1 MKSGIELKRLGTVA
15 ADIVEANPV
24 VFGGRLY
31 RFEYI
36 RESNA
41 GNTTGSSFFRFIDVA
56 SGRSTASFGRGLHMG
71 CAFVSDGRMY
81 VSCVRKWG
89 GSEVLLL
96 WSDDL
101 LNWSE
106 PEIILSAERL
116 VKFAVNVISNKS
128 NILVVKDS
136 SLK

>member
-56 SGRSTASFGRGLHMG
+56 SGRSTASFGRVLLMG
-71 CAFVSDGRMY
+71 CSFVSDGRMY
-81 VSCVRKWG
+81 VSCVR
-89 GSEVLLL
+89 
-96 WSDDL
+96 
-101 LNWSE
+101 
-106 PEIILSAERL
+106 
-116 VKFAVNVISNKS
+116 
-128 NILVVKDS
+128 
-136 SLK
+136 

>member
-41 GNTTGSSFFRFIDVA
+41 GNTTGSSF
-56 SGRSTASFGRGLHMG
+56 S
-71 CAFVSDGRMY
+71 
-81 VSCVRKWG
+81 
-89 GSEVLLL
+89 VLLM
-96 WSDDL
+96 L
-101 LNWSE
+101 LPGAARRLLGEVCTWGV
-106 PEIILSAERL
+106 PLCLTAGCMSA
-116 VKFAVNVISNKS
+116 V
-128 NILVVKDS
+128 
-136 SLK
+136 

>member
-71 CAFVSDGRMY
+71 WCL
-81 VSCVRKWG
+81 CV
-89 GSEVLLL
+89 
-96 WSDDL
+96 
-101 LNWSE
+101 
-106 PEIILSAERL
+106 
-116 VKFAVNVISNKS
+116 
-128 NILVVKDS
+128 
-136 SLK
+136 